1 MMAYRQPIEWC
12 DNWRT
17 ELEEKNYNCYIRLCE
32 CRNTINDV
40 VLMARLM
47 WKYNPSMSKSDC
59 LDRMIEW
66 VGDWNN
72 QFSIA
77 DKILSNYDEYLSKV

>member
-1 MMAYRQPIEWC
+1 MEEYKWN
-12 DNWRT
+12 DDWRT

-40 VLMARLM
+40 IRMTKLMV
-47 WKYNPSMSKSDC
+47 KYNPTMEKSDC
-59 LDRMIEW
+59 FERMIEW

-72 QFSIA
+72 QFSVM
-77 DKILSNYDEYLSKV
+77 DKIYSNYEEYLEKI